1 MSIGEKLG
9 PRLRFLRQHKKM
21 SQEKLS
27 LLSGVDR
34 SHISDIENC
43 KVEDPGAGTIDKL
56 AKALDVRIDQMFLS
70 SFAEPTAPYEDN

>member
-1 MSIGEKLG
+1 MSIRKNLG
-9 PRLRFLRQHKKM
+9 PRLRFLRQYKKM

-43 KVEDPGAGTIDKL
+43 KIEDPRSGTVEKL
-56 AKALDVRIDQMFLS
+56 AKALDVRIDQMFIWGAS
-70 SFAEPTAPYEDN
+70 EPTAPYEDN

>member
-1 MSIGEKLG
+1 MSIRENLG
-9 PRLRFLRQHKKM
+9 PRLRFLRQYKKM

-43 KVEDPGAGTIDKL
+43 KIDYPGSGTIEKL
-56 AKALDVRIDQMFLS
+56 AKALNVRIDQMFVWGFS
-70 SFAEPTAPYEDN
+70 DPTAPYEDN